1 MVTHTATEVQQ
12 LQESALEHLWVYMR
26 EPSDMAEKGEPQIFT
41 GGKGVHVTDA
51 LGNSYIDAMS
61 GLWLKN
67 VGYGRTEIA
76 DAAYEQMLKLT
87 YMPAGTTTEPAI
99 KLAEKIASITPG
111 DLSRSFFTSGGSESV
126 ETAMKLARAYFKRV
140 GEPGRYKFISRKG
153 SYHGATF
160 ATLSLG
166 GTPLFPKTDYE
177 PLLGG
182 VFHGPQP
189 NPYRCE
195 YGGTTPEECA
205 EKCVNAIEDI
215 IKFQGPDSVA
225 AVVAEPIASPYGAVV
240 PGDNYWPMLREVC
253 DRHGCLLIADEVITG
268 FGRTGKMFAC
278 EHWGVTPD
286 IMTVAK
292 GITSGYIP
300 MGAAITRKPI
310 SDAFIGSQRAAFR
323 HVITFGG
330 HPVAAAASLRNI
342 QIMEDEGLVE
352 NSARMGTYLLD
363 GLNELK
369 EKHSIIGDAR
379 GLGLFCALELV
390 KDRETKEQFPPE
402 AELGSRI
409 TQALAENGI
418 LLRGGEITNIAPP
431 LCVTAGEIDDIVSA
445 LDRVIGA
452 AAHELG
458 ME

>member
-1 MVTHTATEVQQ
+1 
-12 LQESALEHLWVYMR
+12 
-26 EPSDMAEKGEPQIFT
+26 
-41 GGKGVHVTDA
+41 
-51 LGNSYIDAMS
+51 
-61 GLWLKN
+61 
-67 VGYGRTEIA
+67 
-76 DAAYEQMLKLT
+76 
-87 YMPAGTTTEPAI
+87 
-99 KLAEKIASITPG
+99 
-111 DLSRSFFTSGGSESV
+111 
-126 ETAMKLARAYFKRV
+126 
-140 GEPGRYKFISRKG
+140 
-153 SYHGATF
+153 
-160 ATLSLG
+160 
-166 GTPLFPKTDYE
+166 
-177 PLLGG
+177 
-182 VFHGPQP
+182 
-189 NPYRCE
+189 
-195 YGGTTPEECA
+195 
-205 EKCVNAIEDI
+205 
-215 IKFQGPDSVA
+215 
-225 AVVAEPIASPYGAVV
+225 
-240 PGDNYWPMLREVC
+240 MLREVC

-431 LCVTAGEIDDIVSA
+431 LCVTAGEIDDMVSA